1 MTTVF
6 TLDPPGS
13 GIIAIQMMSGD
24 VLAALAQ
31 QLVTSDLLISPALTG
46 IPTAPTAATG
56 TNTNQIATCAY
67 VLANVPAADGST
79 IVLNASG
86 QLQAVAPA
94 WSTIT
99 GKPSFAAVATS
110 GAYADL
116 TGKPAAYTLPTASTT
131 VLGGVQPDGT
141 TITATAG
148 GVISASAPAWSAI
161 TGKPTFATVATSGA
175 YADLTGKPATYTLP
189 TATTSVLGGVKPD
202 GTTITITAG
211 GVITASAGGSYTLPT
226 ATTSVLGGVKPDG
239 TTITIT
245 AGGVITATASSVA
258 WSAITGKPT
267 FATVATTGA
276 YSDLTGT
283 PAAYTLPTA
292 TTTVLG
298 GVKPDGSSI
307 TVTAGG
313 VISTPYVIAS
323 GTLTQIAGWNA
334 TGTALSPLTKL
345 QIGAD
350 LNLTG
355 GNYGVQTNGLGIY
368 FTDTAGHH
376 PAIQTSGDNL
386 VLWGYDSTGART
398 PVWNYNNNQSTA
410 QPFVIQKAVQLAS
423 VTNNNPTVTVS
434 GSATQW
440 ANFGVN
446 LSGSTGANEI
456 YHNIFHSGAISD
468 TLDASLAPINP
479 ATVKI
484 NTSFN
489 PGALGGR
496 TGLRTAVSPAGTLS
510 LTAAN
515 SFIVGHETFSSA
527 RYNLGGTNTG
537 AGAVGQLVPINTVGR
552 AYSGATNLIVVSGF
566 GEINMSVDAGAS
578 AAILN
583 GFQISRLST
592 DAGTVASFRAMM
604 FAGTQI
610 TSGATNTIPDMDY
623 GIVWGHA
630 AHQWS
635 FGSNSRMIGWV
646 PQASLGSGGAAK
658 YASNLGWGID
668 LAGVHVAQAHYR
680 GANFQVQGTGEI
692 DAGKLRLIPTATGA
706 TIDLGTQTVS
716 AVALAS
722 GGSGY
727 RAGEYIWD
735 AYGGIYAVASI
746 NAITGAVTAITL
758 VDAGMSTAP
767 GANPVGT
774 TGGSGSGCTL
784 TLTWATGTVLAIT
797 PNVALGGAITSGTW
811 NGSAVG
817 VGYGGTGLTST
828 PAAGQI
834 DIGNGSGFTRTTLTA
849 GSGVTITNAA
859 GSITIAATGGG
870 SAPGGTSGQV
880 QYNNAGALG
889 GFTLGGDGTLNTST
903 GALTISKT
911 GGVAFA
917 ASATIDATNAAN
929 ISSGTL
935 AVLRGG
941 TGLTA
946 APANGQIPIGNGS
959 GYALSTLTAGAN
971 VTITNAAGTIT
982 IAATGGGSA
991 PGGTSGQVQYNNAG
1005 ALGGFTLGGDGTL
1018 NTSTGALTIS
1028 KTGGVAFAA
1037 SATIDATNAAN
1048 ISSGTLAVLRG
1059 GTGLT
1064 AAPANGQIPIGNG
1077 SGYALSTLTA
1087 GANVTITNA
1096 AGTITIAATGG
1107 GGGSGTV
1114 NSGTANQL
1122 AYYAASGTAVSGN
1135 GNATISNGALTLG
1148 SAGIAGSV
1156 TLNGA
1161 TSGTVVLASP
1171 ASATSWTMTMPNT
1184 AGTNNYVLVTDGSGN
1199 TSWSKTPGTVT
1210 IYTPTW
1216 NGGSNTG
1223 TITVP
1228 AWAKLG
1234 IFLLVGGG
1242 GGGGGGGNKTA
1253 GTACGGGGGGGGG
1266 GTTPWVHLPVA
1277 SLPSSFTLTVGA
1289 GGGGGNGAAA
1299 SSGNPGT
1306 VGTAGS
1312 DTYIS
1317 GGLTLRAGGGGGGSG
1332 GNAPANGAATGG
1344 GGGSPAGTGTGGGS
1358 SAGSPTGIYNTTT
1371 WGSGSVAGYGSN
1383 GSSTLGI
1390 AGFLPG
1396 VGGGGG
1402 GSGQGTTT
1410 FAGGNAVWG
1419 AGGGGGGG
1427 GAIITAASAVVAAA
1441 VGGAAMPNTTV
1452 TAAGSNGASAQASSM
1467 GAGSGGGGGA
1477 ASTTANGST
1486 GGSGGTGGG
1495 GGGGG
1500 GASIGAFA
1508 GGQGGSGGDGYAV
1521 IIWM

>member
-1 MTTVF
+1 MTTGF

-46 IPTAPTAATG
+46 IPTAPTAAAG

-67 VLANVPAADGST
+67 VLANLPAADGST

-94 WSTIT
+94 WSAIT
-99 GKPSFAAVATS
+99 GKPS
-110 GAYADL
+110 
-116 TGKPAAYTLPTASTT
+116 
-131 VLGGVQPDGT
+131 
-141 TITATAG
+141 
-148 GVISASAPAWSAI
+148 
-161 TGKPTFATVATSGA
+161 FATVATSGA
-175 YADLTGKPATYTLP
+175 YADLTGKPATYVLP

-202 GTTITITAG
+202 GTTITINAS
-211 GVITASAGGSYTLPT
+211 GVISASAGSSYTLPI

-239 TTITIT
+239 TTITINASGVISASAGSSYTLPIATTSVLGGVKPDGATITIT

-323 GTLTQIAGWNA
+323 GTSTQIAGWNA
-334 TGTALSPLTKL
+334 TGTTLSPLTKL
-345 QIGAD
+345 QLGGD
-350 LNLTG
+350 LNLSNA
-355 GNYGVQTNGLGIY
+355 NYGVQTNGLGIY

-386 VLWGYDSTGART
+386 VLWGYDSTGTRT
-398 PVWNYNNNQSTA
+398 SVWSYNNNQATA
-410 QPFVIQKAVQLAS
+410 QPFVVAKAMQ
-423 VTNNNPTVTVS
+423 TNTIGNNNPTTVLAS
-434 GSATQW
+434 VNPTPWVSY
-440 ANFGVN
+440 GVN
-446 LSGSTGANEI
+446 PTGTAGTAEI
-456 YHNIFHSGAISD
+456 YHNIIYSGGVTD
-468 TLDASLAPINP
+468 TLDASSAPINP
-479 ATVKI
+479 ATLKI

-489 PGALGGR
+489 GAAKGGR
-496 TGLRTAVSPAGTLS
+496 TGLRTAVSTATAVS
-510 LTAAN
+510 LTAGN
-515 SFIVGHETFSSA
+515 SFLVGHETFSSA
-527 RYNLGGTNTG
+527 RYNLGGVDTG

-566 GEINMSVDAGAS
+566 GEMNMSVDAGAS

-635 FGSNSRMIGWV
+635 FGASSRMIGWV

-716 AVALAS
+716 AVALAA

-784 TLTWATGTVLAIT
+784 TLTWAIGTSLAIT

-859 GSITIAATGGG
+859 GA
-870 SAPGGTSGQV
+870 
-880 QYNNAGALG
+880 
-889 GFTLGGDGTLNTST
+889 
-903 GALTISKT
+903 
-911 GGVAFA
+911 
-917 ASATIDATNAAN
+917 
-929 ISSGTL
+929 
-935 AVLRGG
+935 
-941 TGLTA
+941 
-946 APANGQIPIGNGS
+946 
-959 GYALSTLTAGAN
+959 
-971 VTITNAAGTIT
+971 IT

-1148 SAGIAGSV
+1148 SSGVAGSV

-1306 VGTAGS
+1306 AGTAGS

-1427 GAIITAASAVVAAA
+1427 GSIITAASAVVAAA